1 MYNFSHVTF
10 LINHMTYLN
19 NHKNNLINRHIV
31 DWEKFIQIDLEKNFV
46 PKLIYHIYINFHV
59 IIS

>member
-1 MYNFSHVTF
+1 
-10 LINHMTYLN
+10 MTYLN
-19 NHKNNLINRHIV
+19 NHKHNLINRHIV

-46 PKLIYHIYINFHV
+46 QKLIYHIYINFHV